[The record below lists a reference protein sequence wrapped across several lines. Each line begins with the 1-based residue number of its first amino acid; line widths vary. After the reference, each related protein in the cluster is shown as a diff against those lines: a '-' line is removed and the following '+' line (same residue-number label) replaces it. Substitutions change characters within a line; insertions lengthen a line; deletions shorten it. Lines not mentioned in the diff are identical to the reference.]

1 VRFKVVTLRTVH
13 EQLTHLLSV
22 AECQQLKTSEAFLP
36 FSGLNPLHYN
46 PYTEPLWRAAV
57 VQYEKAMMPA
67 EQKIAGK
74 LRDQF
79 RQLSAH
85 SHQVRCS
92 SELQFMIRLSVLTL
106 FSAVTR
112 HLVIT
117 HLLNT
122 AENSLLML
130 DRCHQNKY
138 TCDLKF

>member
-1 VRFKVVTLRTVH
+1 MTLRTVH

-36 FSGLNPLHYN
+36 FSGLNPLHCN

-85 SHQVRCS
+85 SHQVTCKV
-92 SELQFMIRLSVLTL
+92 ELSTRLRLIGTLTKLIKRNPDVCYL
-106 FSAVTR
+106 FFKITAV
-112 HLVIT
+112 
-117 HLLNT
+117 
-122 AENSLLML
+122 
-130 DRCHQNKY
+130 
-138 TCDLKF
+138 

>member
-1 VRFKVVTLRTVH
+1 MHFIFTLVYLDTARHKTELCFEFFQVVTLRTVH
-13 EQLTHLLSV
+13 EQLTHLLSI
-22 AECQQLKTSEAFLP
+22 AECQQLRTSEAFLP

-85 SHQVRCS
+85 SHQVS
-92 SELQFMIRLSVLTL
+92 
-106 FSAVTR
+106 
-112 HLVIT
+112 
-117 HLLNT
+117 
-122 AENSLLML
+122 
-130 DRCHQNKY
+130 
-138 TCDLKF
+138 LKFTCILVRLLGQLFTYLRLKQTR

>member
-1 VRFKVVTLRTVH
+1 MHFIFILAYLDTARHKTELCFEFYIFQVVTLRTVH

-22 AECQQLKTSEAFLP
+22 AECQQLRTSEAFLP

-79 RQLSAH
+79 RQHSAH
-85 SHQVRCS
+85 SHQVS
-92 SELQFMIRLSVLTL
+92 
-106 FSAVTR
+106 
-112 HLVIT
+112 
-117 HLLNT
+117 
-122 AENSLLML
+122 
-130 DRCHQNKY
+130 
-138 TCDLKF
+138 LKFT

>member
-1 VRFKVVTLRTVH
+1 MHFIFTLVYLDTARHKTELCFEFFQVVTLRTVH
-13 EQLTHLLSV
+13 EQLTHLLSI
-22 AECQQLKTSEAFLP
+22 AECQQLRTSEAFLP

-85 SHQVRCS
+85 SHQVS
-92 SELQFMIRLSVLTL
+92 
-106 FSAVTR
+106 
-112 HLVIT
+112 
-117 HLLNT
+117 
-122 AENSLLML
+122 
-130 DRCHQNKY
+130 
-138 TCDLKF
+138 LKFTCILVLLLGQLFTYLRLKQTR